1 MRRARPA
8 SVVGR
13 PSYVAP
19 SPIDD
24 LSVLNQVALAA
35 AAATSL
41 DDLLE
46 QVAQVIANRL
56 DVHHLGFLLLDL
68 EAGTLRMHPA
78 SRGIPPEWAGET
90 IPMDGGISGAAL
102 HAGRPLVIPDVRADP
117 RYIEMD
123 PATRSEVAIPL
134 CAGDRVLGVLNVESH
149 RPAAFSEYDALFLSM
164 LASQIA
170 AAMERTR
177 LYMAEQRRRERAEAL
192 GRIAATLATT
202 LDIDEG
208 LEIALDQL
216 EKLVPYDYASIALF
230 QDGVARIRTWRGF
243 EDITLVV
250 TPIAISELRT
260 LQALIATKQA
270 ILIPDT
276 AESSLWRTDI
286 LGGTPTRCWI
296 GAPLIVRDTVIGAL
310 MVDSRTPRVYS
321 PDDRDAVAALAHYLA
336 VAIENARLHAQTL
349 RQVRELTALYET
361 SLDITARLEP
371 QALLEVVVQR
381 GVALLNARGGGLYL
395 YDPAVDQLRM
405 VVSYNLDRDYTGT
418 TLKRGEGLSWQA
430 LISGQPVYTDHYST
444 WEGRPL
450 TFYHTRFTAVVAIP
464 LRWQG
469 TDVGVLFVADDR
481 PGRSFSQ
488 EEIVLLS
495 RLATQAAIAIGNL
508 QLYIT
513 ARHRAEQLHLVT
525 QVAQHITGILHPTQ
539 LAAEVTRRICE
550 AFNYYAVSVCLVE
563 GDLIRVSAG
572 VVRTSKQGAE
582 RAIAPLFVDKAL
594 RIGEEGIIGWVAAT
608 GQPLLVPDVTQDPHF
623 LRIPELPLTASEL
636 AVPLLLGGQVIGV
649 LDAQSEHK
657 GAFDETDVE
666 TMQALAGQLA
676 IAIANARLFEAV
688 RAYAGELEQRVAE
701 RTAEIRAQQERTE
714 AILRSV
720 ADAIIVTDLEG
731 HIVLTNPTAEAL
743 LRMMD
748 EGRQTMEE
756 GEGRRDNGG
765 RELAA
770 RLTELI
776 HRLALAPDP
785 QRAEMVEG
793 DGRVLQAHAA
803 RVLDDGQAVGTVI
816 ALRDITRLRELDRLK
831 SQFVSN
837 VSHELRTPLA
847 NIKLY
852 LSLLAKGR
860 PEKRENYLS
869 VLEREANRLEK
880 LIQGVLDLSRLEARS
895 DILHREPVVLDEVI
909 ASVLEAQRLS
919 AESKRLALDY
929 IPGPDVPPVLAD
941 RNQLIQVFTNLVN
954 NAILYTP
961 EGGRIEVATC
971 LAATQDE
978 GRGTTGDG
986 GRGTGDQPSAGYAVV
1001 TVRDT
1006 GIGIAPEDL
1015 GRIFDRFYRAP
1026 QAEASGAPGTGL
1038 GLAIVKEIVDL
1049 HGGHVE
1055 VTSQV
1060 GVGSTFSV
1068 WLPVPPSFPPQG
1080 GQGELRVEHA
1090 DDPGG

>member
-1 MRRARPA
+1 MA
-8 SVVGR
+8 S
-13 PSYVAP
+13 SLI
-19 SPIDD
+19 SPVDD
-24 LSVLNQVALAA
+24 LSVLNQVAI
-35 AAATSL
+35 AATAATNL

-68 EAGTLRMHPA
+68 EAGTLHMHPA
-78 SRGIPPEWAGET
+78 SRGVPVEWAGKT
-90 IPMDGGISGAAL
+90 IPMDRGISGAAL
-102 HAGRPLVIPDVRADP
+102 RAGRPLVIPDVHADP

-123 PATRSEVAIPL
+123 PDTRSEIAIPL
-134 CAGDRVLGVLNVESH
+134 RAGDRILGVLNVESH
-149 RPAAFSEYDALFLSM
+149 RPAVFNQYDALFLSM

-170 AAMERTR
+170 VAMERTR

-192 GRIAATLATT
+192 GQIAATLATA

-208 LEIALDQL
+208 LETALDQL

-230 QDGVARIRTWRGF
+230 QDGVARIRAWRGF

-250 TPIAISELRT
+250 TPIAIGELRT
-260 LQALIATKQA
+260 LQALIAAKQA

-276 AESSLWRTDI
+276 AESTLWRPDI

-336 VAIENARLHAQTL
+336 AAIDNARLHAQTL

-361 SLDITARLEP
+361 SLDITAKLEP

-381 GVALLNARGGGLYL
+381 GAALLNARGGGLFV
-395 YDPAVDQLRM
+395 YDPATDQLRM

-430 LISGQPVYTDHYST
+430 LLSGRPAYTDNYST

-450 TFYHTRFTAVVAIP
+450 AFHHTRLTAVVAIP
-464 LRWQG
+464 LHWQE
-469 TDVGVLFVADDR
+469 TNVGVLFVADDA

-488 EEIVLLS
+488 EEIALLS
-495 RLATQAAIAIGNL
+495 RLAAQAAIAIGNL
-508 QLYIT
+508 QLYTT

-525 QVAQHITGILHPTQ
+525 QVAQHVTGILHPTQ

-572 VVRTSKQGAE
+572 VVRTSSEKSAE
-582 RAIAPLFVDKAL
+582 QTIEPLFVDKAL
-594 RIGEEGIIGWVAAT
+594 RIGQEGIIGWVAAT
-608 GQPLLVPDVTQDPHF
+608 GQPLLAPDVDRDPHF

-649 LDAQSEHK
+649 LDAQSERK
-657 GAFDETDVE
+657 GAFDETDLE

-731 HIVLTNPTAEAL
+731 RIVLTNPTAEAL
-743 LRMMD
+743 LRMAD
-748 EGRQTMEE
+748 EGDPALSAAKGQT
-756 GEGRRDNGG
+756 RDDGG
-765 RELAA
+765 HELAA

-785 QRAEMVEG
+785 QRVETVEG

-831 SQFVSN
+831 SQFISN

-860 PEKRENYLS
+860 PEKREGYLS

-880 LIQGVLDLSRLEARS
+880 LIQGVLDLSRLEARP
-895 DILHREPVVLDEVI
+895 DIPRREPVVLDEVI
-909 ASVLEAQRLS
+909 ANVLEMQRLS
-919 AESKRLALDY
+919 AESKRLILCH

-961 EGGRIEVATC
+961 EGGRIEVATH
-971 LAATQDE
+971 LSPTKDDGQPALSAAKEQ
-978 GRGTTGDG
+978 TTDD
-986 GRGTGDQPSAGYAVV
+986 RHYAVV

-1015 GRIFDRFYRAP
+1015 DRIFDRFYRAP

-1049 HGGHVE
+1049 HGGRVE

-1068 WLPVPPSFPPQG
+1068 WLPISSQTDYSPI
-1080 GQGELRVEHA
+1080 
-1090 DDPGG
+1090 

>member
-1 MRRARPA
+1 MGRAGRLGTSLRGDGERGGEATA
-8 SVVGR
+8 SPR
-13 PSYVAP
+13 Q
-19 SPIDD
+19 IDD
-24 LSVLNQVALAA
+24 LSILNQVAI
-35 AAATSL
+35 AATAATDL

-46 QVAQVIANRL
+46 HVAQVIVSRL
-56 DVHHLGFLLLDL
+56 DVHHLGFLLLDP
-68 EAGTLRMHPA
+68 ETGTLRMHPA
-78 SRGIPPEWAGET
+78 SWGIPAEWAGKT
-90 IPMDGGISGAAL
+90 IPMDSGISGAAL
-102 HAGRPLVIPDVRADP
+102 QANRPLVIPDVRADP

-123 PATRSEVAIPL
+123 ADTRSEMAVPL
-134 CAGDRVLGVLNVESH
+134 RAGERVLGVLNVESH

-164 LASQIA
+164 LANQIA

-192 GRIAATLATT
+192 SQIAATLATA
-202 LDIDEG
+202 LDIDAG
-208 LEIALDQL
+208 LETALDQL

-230 QDGVARIRTWRGF
+230 QDGLARIHAWRGF

-250 TPIAISELRT
+250 TPIPIHELRT
-260 LQALIATKQA
+260 LEALIATKQA
-270 ILIPDT
+270 LLIPDT
-276 AESSLWRTDI
+276 AESTLWRTDI

-321 PDDRDAVAALAHYLA
+321 LDDRDAVAALAHYLA
-336 VAIENARLHAQTL
+336 VAIENARLYAQTL
-349 RQVRELTALYET
+349 RQVHELTALYET
-361 SLDITARLEP
+361 SLDITAKLEP
-371 QALLEVVVQR
+371 QVLLEVVVQR

-395 YDPAVDQLRM
+395 YDPASDQLRM

-418 TLKRGEGLSWQA
+418 VLKRGEGLSWQA
-430 LISGQPVYTDHYST
+430 LISGRPVCTDHYST

-450 TFYHTRFTAVVAIP
+450 AFYHTPFTAVVAIP
-464 LRWQG
+464 LRWQD
-469 TDVGVLFVADDR
+469 TDVGILFVADDQ
-481 PGRSFSQ
+481 PGRSFSR
-488 EEIVLLS
+488 EEIELLS
-495 RLATQAAIAIGNL
+495 RLAAQAAIAIGNL
-508 QLYIT
+508 KLYT
-513 ARHRAEQLHLVT
+513 AARHRAEQLHLVT
-525 QVAQHITGILHPTQ
+525 QVAQQVTGILHPTQ

-563 GDLIRVSAG
+563 GDLVRLSAG
-572 VVRTSKQGAE
+572 VVRTSTEKSTE
-582 RAIAPLFVDKAL
+582 RTIEPLIVDKAL
-594 RIGEEGIIGWVAAT
+594 RIGQEGIIGWVAAT
-608 GQPLLVPDVTQDPHF
+608 GQPLLVPDVGHDPHF

-649 LDAQSEHK
+649 LDAQSERK

-731 HIVLTNPTAEAL
+731 RVVLTNPTAEAL
-743 LRMMD
+743 L
-748 EGRQTMEE
+748 G
-756 GEGRRDNGG
+756 GFAPEGRRGREDGG
-765 RELAA
+765 HELAA
-770 RLTELI
+770 QLADLI
-776 HRLALAPDP
+776 RKLSLAPDP
-785 QRAEMVEG
+785 RRVETVEG

-803 RVLDDGQAVGTVI
+803 RVLDNGQVVGTVI

-852 LSLLAKGR
+852 LSLLARGR
-860 PEKRENYLS
+860 PEKRESYLS
-869 VLEREANRLEK
+869 ILEREASRLEK
-880 LIQGVLDLSRLEARS
+880 LIQGVLDLSRLETHPYALR
-895 DILHREPVVLDEVI
+895 IGPVVLDEVI
-909 ASVLEAQRLS
+909 ANVLEAQRLS
-919 AESKRLALDY
+919 AESKRLSVHY
-929 IPGPDVPPVLAD
+929 TPNPHVPPVLAD

-961 EGGRIEVATC
+961 EGGRIEVATH
-971 LAATQDE
+971 LFPAE
-978 GRGTTGDG
+978 GERGEGLQTGDG
-986 GRGTGDQPSAGYAVV
+986 GGKAKDGKRYAVV

-1006 GIGIAPEDL
+1006 GIGIAPEDIE
-1015 GRIFDRFYRAP
+1015 RIFDRFYRAP
-1026 QAEASGAPGTGL
+1026 QAEASGVPGTGL

-1060 GVGSTFSV
+1060 GVGSTFRV
-1068 WLPVPPSFPPQG
+1068 WLPVAA
-1080 GQGELRVEHA
+1080 ER
-1090 DDPGG
+1090 

>member
-1 MRRARPA
+1 MGQASRAAQRRRQTGAP
-8 SVVGR
+8 
-13 PSYVAP
+13 PSF
-19 SPIDD
+19 IND
-24 LSVLNQVALAA
+24 LSVLNQVAI
-35 AAATSL
+35 AATAATNL
-41 DDLLE
+41 DNLLE
-46 QVAQVIANRL
+46 QVAQVIVNRL

-78 SRGIPPEWAGET
+78 SRGIPPEWAGKT
-90 IPMDGGISGAAL
+90 IPIDRGISGAAL
-102 HAGRPLVIPDVRADP
+102 RAGRPLVIPDVRADP

-123 PATRSEVAIPL
+123 PDTRSEVAIPL
-134 CAGDRVLGVLNVESH
+134 RVGDHVLGVLNVESH
-149 RPAAFSEYDALFLSM
+149 RLAAFGEYDVLFLSM

-192 GRIAATLATT
+192 GQIAATLATT

-208 LEIALDQL
+208 LETALAQL
-216 EKLVPYDYASIALF
+216 EKLIAYDSASIALF
-230 QDGVARIRTWRGF
+230 QDGVVRIRAWRGF

-276 AESSLWRTDI
+276 AESSLWRTDV
-286 LGGTPTRCWI
+286 LGGTPIRCWI
-296 GAPLIVRDTVIGAL
+296 GTPLIVRDTVIGAL

-321 PDDRDAVAALAHYLA
+321 PDDRDAMAALAHYLA

-349 RQVRELTALYET
+349 RQVRELAALYET

-381 GVALLNARGGGLYL
+381 GAALLNARGGGLYL
-395 YDPAVDQLRM
+395 YDPAIDQLRM

-450 TFYHTRFTAVVAIP
+450 PFYHTRFTAVVAIP
-464 LRWQG
+464 LRWQE
-469 TDVGVLFVADDR
+469 TNVGVLFVADDR

-508 QLYIT
+508 QLYTT

-539 LAAEVTRRICE
+539 LAAEVARRICE

-563 GDLIRVSAG
+563 GDLVRVSAG
-572 VVRTSKQGAE
+572 VVRTSGEKSAE
-582 RAIAPLFVDKAL
+582 RTIEPLFVDRAL
-594 RIGEEGIIGWVAAT
+594 RIGQEGIIGWVAAT
-608 GQPLLVPDVTQDPHF
+608 GQPLLVPDVTHDPHF

-657 GAFDETDVE
+657 GAFDETDLE

-743 LRMMD
+743 LRTMD
-748 EGRQTMEE
+748 EGRRTTKE
-756 GEGRRDNGG
+756 GGERRDDGG

-770 RLTELI
+770 RLTELVR
-776 HRLALAPDP
+776 RLARAPDP
-785 QRAEMVEG
+785 QRVEMVEG
-793 DGRVLQAHAA
+793 DGRALQAHAA
-803 RVLDDGQAVGTVI
+803 RVLDDGRAVGTVI

-852 LSLLAKGR
+852 LSLLAKR
-860 PEKRENYLS
+860 PEKREGYLS

-880 LIQGVLDLSRLEARS
+880 LIQGVLDLSRLEARP

-909 ASVLEAQRLS
+909 ACVLEAQRLS
-919 AESKRLALDY
+919 AESKCLALDY

-961 EGGRIEVATC
+961 EGGRIEVATR
-971 LAATQDE
+971 LATTQDD
-978 GRGTTGDG
+978 GRGTTGD
-986 GRGTGDQPSAGYAVV
+986 QPSTGYAVV

-1060 GVGSTFSV
+1060 GMGSTFRV

-1080 GQGELRVEHA
+1080 VRGQGELRVEHA

>member
-1 MRRARPA
+1 MKRARPA
-8 SVVGR
+8 SVVSR

-78 SRGIPPEWAGET
+78 SRGIPPEWAGKT
-90 IPMDGGISGAAL
+90 IPMDRGISGAAL
-102 HAGRPLVIPDVRADP
+102 RADRPLVVPDVRADP
-117 RYIEMD
+117 NYIEMD
-123 PATRSEVAIPL
+123 PATCSEVAIPL
-134 CAGDRVLGVLNVESH
+134 RAGDRVLGVLNVESH
-149 RPAAFSEYDALFLSM
+149 RSAAFSEYDVLFLSM

-192 GRIAATLATT
+192 GQIAATLATT

-208 LEIALDQL
+208 LETALAQL
-216 EKLVPYDYASIALF
+216 EKLIAYDSASIALF
-230 QDGVARIRTWRGF
+230 QDGVSRIRAWRGF
-243 EDITLVV
+243 EDITPVI
-250 TPIAISELRT
+250 TPMPISELRT
-260 LQALIATKQA
+260 LQHLIATHQPL
-270 ILIPDT
+270 LIPDT
-276 AESSLWRTDI
+276 AESPLWRPNI
-286 LGGTPTRCWI
+286 LGGTPIRCWI

-381 GVALLNARGGGLYL
+381 GAALLNARGGGLYL
-395 YDPAVDQLRM
+395 YDPATDQLKM
-405 VVSYNLDRDYTGT
+405 IVSYNLDRDYTGT

-464 LRWQG
+464 LRWRE
-469 TDVGVLFVADDR
+469 TNVGVLFVADDR
-481 PGRSFSQ
+481 PGRNFSQ

-495 RLATQAAIAIGNL
+495 RLAAQAAIAIGNL
-508 QLYIT
+508 QLYTT

-539 LAAEVTRRICE
+539 LAAEVARRICE

-563 GDLIRVSAG
+563 GDLVRLSAG

-608 GQPLLVPDVTQDPHF
+608 GQPLLVPDVTHDPHF

-657 GAFDETDVE
+657 GAFDETDLE

-743 LRMMD
+743 LGTD
-748 EGRQTMEE
+748 EG
-756 GEGRRDNGG
+756 GRRDNGG

-770 RLTELI
+770 RLTELVR
-776 HRLALAPDP
+776 RLARAPDP
-785 QRAEMVEG
+785 QHVEMVEG
-793 DGRVLQAHAA
+793 DGRALQAHAA
-803 RVLDDGQAVGTVI
+803 RVLDDGRAVGTVI
-816 ALRDITRLRELDRLK
+816 VLRDITRLRELDRLK

-880 LIQGVLDLSRLEARS
+880 LIQGVLDLSRLEARP

-954 NAILYTP
+954 NAILYTL
-961 EGGRIEVATC
+961 EGGRIEVATR
-971 LAATQDE
+971 LATTQDD
-978 GRGTTGDG
+978 GRGTTGD
-986 GRGTGDQPSAGYAVV
+986 QPSTGYAVV

-1026 QAEASGAPGTGL
+1026 QAKASGAPGTGL

-1060 GVGSTFSV
+1060 GVGSTFRV

-1080 GQGELRVEHA
+1080 VRGQGELRVEHA
-1090 DDPGG
+1090 HDPGG

>member
-1 MRRARPA
+1 M
-8 SVVGR
+8 
-13 PSYVAP
+13 
-19 SPIDD
+19 
-24 LSVLNQVALAA
+24 A

-46 QVAQVIANRL
+46 HVAQVIADRL
-56 DVHHLGFLLLDL
+56 DVHHLGFLLLDS

-78 SRGIPPEWAGET
+78 SRGIPAEWAGKT

-102 HAGRPLVIPDVRADP
+102 RAGRPLVIPDVRADP

-123 PATRSEVAIPL
+123 PKTRSEVAVPL
-134 CAGDRVLGVLNVESH
+134 RAGDHVLGVLNVESH

-192 GRIAATLATT
+192 GQIAATLAMA
-202 LDIDEG
+202 LDINEG
-208 LEIALDQL
+208 LETALAQL
-216 EKLVPYDYASIALF
+216 EKLIAYDSASIALF
-230 QDGVARIRTWRGF
+230 QDGVSRICAWRGF
-243 EDITLVV
+243 EDITPVI
-250 TPIAISELRT
+250 TPIPISELKT
-260 LQALIATKQA
+260 LQHLIATHQA
-270 ILIPDT
+270 LLIPDT
-276 AESSLWRTDI
+276 AESPLWRPNI
-286 LGGTPTRCWI
+286 LGGTPIRCWI
-296 GAPLIVRDTVIGAL
+296 GAPLIVRDTVMGAL

-321 PDDRDAVAALAHYLA
+321 PDDRDAVAMLAHYLA

-361 SLDITARLEP
+361 SLDITTKLEP

-381 GVALLNARGGGLYL
+381 AAAFLNARGGGLLL
-395 YDPAVDQLRM
+395 YDPTLDQLRM

-418 TLKRGEGLSWQA
+418 VLKRGEGLSWQA
-430 LISGQPVYTDHYST
+430 LISGRPVATDRYST

-450 TFYHTRFTAVVAIP
+450 AFYHTRFTAVVAIP
-464 LRWQG
+464 LRWQEA
-469 TDVGVLFVADDR
+469 DVGVLFIADDT

-488 EEIVLLS
+488 EEIELLS
-495 RLATQAAIAIGNL
+495 RLAAQAAIAIGNL
-508 QLYIT
+508 QLYT
-513 ARHRAEQLHLVT
+513 AAHHRAEQLHLVT
-525 QVAQHITGILHPTQ
+525 QVAQQVTGILHPTQ
-539 LAAEVTRRICE
+539 LATEVARRICE

-572 VVRTSKQGAE
+572 VVRTSPEKSTE
-582 RAIAPLFVDKAL
+582 RSIEPLVVDKAL
-594 RIGEEGIIGWVAAT
+594 RIGQEGIIGWVAAT
-608 GQPLLVPDVTQDPHF
+608 GQPLLAPDVDRDPHF

-649 LDAQSEHK
+649 LDAQSERK
-657 GAFDETDVE
+657 GAFDETDLE

-688 RAYAGELEQRVAE
+688 RSYAGELEQRVAE

-720 ADAIIVTDLEG
+720 ADAVIVTDLEG
-731 HIVLTNPTAEAL
+731 RVVLTNPTAEAL
-743 LRMMD
+743 L
-748 EGRQTMEE
+748 T
-756 GEGRRDNGG
+756 DNAASERAEH

-770 RLTELI
+770 RLTDLI
-776 HRLALAPDP
+776 RKLALAPGP
-785 QRAEMVEG
+785 HQAEMVEG

-816 ALRDITRLRELDRLK
+816 TLRDITRLRELDRLK

-860 PEKRENYLS
+860 QEKREDYLS

-880 LIQGVLDLSRLEARS
+880 LIQGVLDLSRLETRPNT
-895 DILHREPVVLDEVI
+895 LRREPVVLDEVI
-909 ASVLEAQRLS
+909 AEVLETQRLS
-919 AESKRLALDY
+919 AESKRLTLCH
-929 IPGPDVPPVLAD
+929 IPGSDVPPVLAD

-961 EGGRIEVATC
+961 EGGQIEVSTR
-971 LAATQDE
+971 LSSRPLSSGE
-978 GRGTTGDG
+978 DG
-986 GRGTGDQPSAGYAVV
+986 IGLPYAVV
-1001 TVRDT
+1001 SVRDT
-1006 GIGIAPEDL
+1006 GIGIAPEDID
-1015 GRIFDRFYRAP
+1015 RIFDRFYRAP
-1026 QAEASGAPGTGL
+1026 QAETSSVPGTGL

-1055 VTSQV
+1055 VVSQV

-1068 WLPVPPSFPPQG
+1068 WLPVG
-1080 GQGELRVEHA
+1080 GER
-1090 DDPGG
+1090 

>member
-8 SVVGR
+8 SVVGH

-46 QVAQVIANRL
+46 QVAQVIVNRL

-78 SRGIPPEWAGET
+78 SRGIPPEWSGKT
-90 IPMDGGISGAAL
+90 IPMDRGISGAAL
-102 HAGRPLVIPDVRADP
+102 RADRPLVIPDVRANPD
-117 RYIEMD
+117 YIEMD

-134 CAGDRVLGVLNVESH
+134 RASGRVLGVLNVESH
-149 RPAAFSEYDALFLSM
+149 RLAAFGEYDALFLSM

-192 GRIAATLATT
+192 GQIAATLATM

-208 LEIALDQL
+208 LETALAQL
-216 EKLVPYDYASIALF
+216 EKLIAYDSASIALF
-230 QDGVARIRTWRGF
+230 QDGVARIRAWRGF

-250 TPIAISELRT
+250 TAIAISELRT

-276 AESSLWRTDI
+276 AESSLWRPDV
-286 LGGTPTRCWI
+286 LGGTPIRCWI

-321 PDDRDAVAALAHYLA
+321 PDDRDTVAALAHYLA
-336 VAIENARLHAQTL
+336 LAIENARLHAQTL

-381 GVALLNARGGGLYL
+381 GAALLNARGGGLYL
-395 YDPAVDQLRM
+395 YDPAIDQLRM

-464 LRWQG
+464 LRWQE
-469 TDVGVLFVADDR
+469 TNVGVLFVADDR

-525 QVAQHITGILHPTQ
+525 RVAQHITGILHPTQ

-550 AFNYYAVSVCLVE
+550 AFNYYAVFVCLVE
-563 GDLIRVSAG
+563 GDLVRLSAG

-582 RAIAPLFVDKAL
+582 RVIAPLSVDKAL
-594 RIGEEGIIGWVAAT
+594 RIGEEGIIGW
-608 GQPLLVPDVTQDPHF
+608 G
-623 LRIPELPLTASEL
+623 
-636 AVPLLLGGQVIGV
+636 
-649 LDAQSEHK
+649 
-657 GAFDETDVE
+657 
-666 TMQALAGQLA
+666 
-676 IAIANARLFEAV
+676 
-688 RAYAGELEQRVAE
+688 
-701 RTAEIRAQQERTE
+701 
-714 AILRSV
+714 
-720 ADAIIVTDLEG
+720 
-731 HIVLTNPTAEAL
+731 
-743 LRMMD
+743 
-748 EGRQTMEE
+748 
-756 GEGRRDNGG
+756 
-765 RELAA
+765 
-770 RLTELI
+770 
-776 HRLALAPDP
+776 
-785 QRAEMVEG
+785 
-793 DGRVLQAHAA
+793 
-803 RVLDDGQAVGTVI
+803 
-816 ALRDITRLRELDRLK
+816 
-831 SQFVSN
+831 
-837 VSHELRTPLA
+837 
-847 NIKLY
+847 
-852 LSLLAKGR
+852 
-860 PEKRENYLS
+860 
-869 VLEREANRLEK
+869 
-880 LIQGVLDLSRLEARS
+880 
-895 DILHREPVVLDEVI
+895 
-909 ASVLEAQRLS
+909 
-919 AESKRLALDY
+919 
-929 IPGPDVPPVLAD
+929 
-941 RNQLIQVFTNLVN
+941 
-954 NAILYTP
+954 
-961 EGGRIEVATC
+961 C
-971 LAATQDE
+971 L
-978 GRGTTGDG
+978 
-986 GRGTGDQPSAGYAVV
+986 
-1001 TVRDT
+1001 
-1006 GIGIAPEDL
+1006 
-1015 GRIFDRFYRAP
+1015 P
-1026 QAEASGAPGTGL
+1026 QASPSWSPTSPTTRISCASR
-1038 GLAIVKEIVDL
+1038 
-1049 HGGHVE
+1049 
-1055 VTSQV
+1055 SY
-1060 GVGSTFSV
+1060 
-1068 WLPVPPSFPPQG
+1068 
-1080 GQGELRVEHA
+1080 R
-1090 DDPGG
+1090 

>member
-8 SVVGR
+8 SVVRR

-78 SRGIPPEWAGET
+78 SRGIPPEWAGKT
-90 IPMDGGISGAAL
+90 IPMDRGISGAAL
-102 HAGRPLVIPDVRADP
+102 RADRPLVIPDVRADP

-134 CAGDRVLGVLNVESH
+134 RAGDRVLGVLNVESH

-208 LEIALDQL
+208 LEIALGQL

-230 QDGVARIRTWRGF
+230 QDGVARIRAWRGF
-243 EDITLVV
+243 EDITPVV

-381 GVALLNARGGGLYL
+381 GAALLNARGGGLYL
-395 YDPAVDQLRM
+395 YDPAIDQLRM

-418 TLKRGEGLSWQA
+418 ILKRGEGLSWQA

-464 LRWQG
+464 LRWQE
-469 TDVGVLFVADDR
+469 TNVGVLFVADDR

-508 QLYIT
+508 QLYTT

-563 GDLIRVSAG
+563 GDLVRLSAG

-608 GQPLLVPDVTQDPHF
+608 GQPLLVPDVTHDPHF

-657 GAFDETDVE
+657 GAFDETDLE

-731 HIVLTNPTAEAL
+731 RIVLTNPTAEAL
-743 LRMMD
+743 LRTMD
-748 EGRQTMEE
+748 EGQWRTED
-756 GEGRRDNGG
+756 GGRRTGDNGG
-765 RELAA
+765 GELAA
-770 RLTELI
+770 RLAELI
-776 HRLALAPDP
+776 RRLALAPDP
-785 QRAEMVEG
+785 QRVEMVEG

-803 RVLDDGQAVGTVI
+803 RVLDDGRTVGTVI

-880 LIQGVLDLSRLEARS
+880 LIQGVLDLSRLEARP
-895 DILHREPVVLDEVI
+895 DILRREPVVLDEVI

-961 EGGRIEVATC
+961 EGGRIEVATR
-971 LAATQDE
+971 LAATQDD
-978 GRGTTGDG
+978 GRGTTGD
-986 GRGTGDQPSAGYAVV
+986 QPSTGYAVV

-1026 QAEASGAPGTGL
+1026 QAEASGTPGTGL

-1068 WLPVPPSFPPQG
+1068 WLPVPPLPLQEVR